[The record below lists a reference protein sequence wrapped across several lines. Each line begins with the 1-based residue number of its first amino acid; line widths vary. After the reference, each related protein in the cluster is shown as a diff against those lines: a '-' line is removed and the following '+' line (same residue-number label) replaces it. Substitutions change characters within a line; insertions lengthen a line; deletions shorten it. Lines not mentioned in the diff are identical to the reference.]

1 MGRVYIFENEAIPG
15 KGLCCSQ
22 KYEVCAPGVSV
33 ELDNPILQKI
43 PYTGGIKLWYD
54 ALSQNKHY
62 GDLTKNIPRDLAE
75 ILRNQDVLSIL
86 IIPVWIDG
94 KWYGFIGNACGRNC
108 P

>member
-1 MGRVYIFENEAIPG
+1 MNNLDLDKDIPKALHFLLEAADVGRVYIFENEEIPG

-54 ALSQNKHY
+54 ALS
-62 GDLTKNIPRDLAE
+62 
-75 ILRNQDVLSIL
+75 IL

>member
-1 MGRVYIFENEAIPG
+1 MVFSEYPVMLRVAEGHNLVNNLDEALEKIHEEIPG

-75 ILRNQDVLSIL
+75 IICQAGPGHTL
-86 IIPVWIDG
+86 
-94 KWYGFIGNACGRNC
+94 
-108 P
+108 